1 MRPLELTTQQQTIAF
16 LWAFLLGAIIEILY
30 TLICAVRVVSP
41 PTRLQLFIGDVLFM
55 LIAAMLNTL
64 YAISQTEGK
73 VRLYV
78 IAAEIIAYVIL
89 YFSIGRFMIKG
100 LSAAISFTSG
110 VSHNFF
116 VFIRVKSM
124 KIISF
129 LKKKCHKKNNSE
141 KI

>member
-1 MRPLELTTQQQTIAF
+1 MELTTQQQTIAF

>member
-1 MRPLELTTQQQTIAF
+1 MELTTQQQTIAF

-100 LSAAISFTSG
+100 LSAAISFTAG

-124 KIISF
+124 KIISC

>member
-1 MRPLELTTQQQTIAF
+1 M
-16 LWAFLLGAIIEILY
+16 Y

-41 PTRLQLFIGDVLFM
+41 PSRLQLFIGDVLFM